1 MFSLNLN
8 YWNNL
13 IQSNLSI
20 RLKLKKLFQVA
31 ITALLCMATIVSCAV
46 ATAETQII
54 PASKDNT
61 LIENATGEL
70 SNGVGPVFFVGRT
83 NHSSNSIRRGLI
95 TFDVAQAIP
104 AGSTITEVQLTLI
117 LERTAGDKESI
128 ELHRVLADW
137 GEGSSSTKGGRGAP
151 ATKGDA
157 TWIHTFYDTDL
168 WSQPGG
174 DFSADISAKALV
186 GGEGSYIWGSTPE
199 MVADVQLWLDSPDKN
214 FGWLLLGNEKSSGTA
229 KAFASRHITDA
240 SIQPQLSVSFEPS
253 S

>member
-8 YWNNL
+8 HWNNL
-13 IQSNLSI
+13 IQSNFSI
-20 RLKLKKLFQVA
+20 RPKLKKLFQIA
-31 ITALLCMATIVSCAV
+31 ITALLCTATIVSCAA

-83 NHSSNSIRRGLI
+83 NQSSDSIRRGLI
-95 TFDVAQAIP
+95 SFDVSQAIP
-104 AGSTITEVQLTLI
+104 SGSAITEVQLTLS
-117 LERTAGDKESI
+117 LERTAGGKEFI
-128 ELHRVLADW
+128 ELHRVLSDW
-137 GEGSSSTKGGRGAP
+137 GEGNSKTKGGRGVS
-151 ATKGDA
+151 ATTDDA

-186 GGEGSYIWGSTPE
+186 GSEGSYIWGSTPE

-229 KAFASRHITDA
+229 KAFVSRHIADP
-240 SIQPQLSVSFEPS
+240 SIQPQLSVRFEL
-253 S
+253 